1 LHDGTGGSVDRGAT
15 ITNTLA
21 NLKTFLNA
29 SVNAEIAKCVYD
41 VSGTTL
47 TITSK
52 TIGTTMNSYTLA
64 TSVSPNSYGTRSDTT
79 LNGEWGD

>member
-1 LHDGTGGSVDRGAT
+1 MHDGTGGSVDRGAT

-52 TIGTTMNSYTLA
+52 TIGTTMNSYGYFGQPEFLWDA
-64 TSVSPNSYGTRSDTT
+64 VRYDTQRRV
-79 LNGEWGD
+79 GD